1 MPSFLA
7 ILALVLPVPAP
18 LTFPALPVPS
28 SPGADTVATYRIDV
42 GHSELTFRIRHMMS
56 RVNGTFR
63 EWSGEITADPADWS
77 SGSVNVT
84 IQSAS
89 IDTRHERRDQD
100 LKSNNFFDVAN
111 HPTITFRSTKVEVRG
126 NQVVVTGDL
135 TMRGV
140 TKPLVLTG
148 EFLGRQGTG
157 TARERIGFSAS
168 GKLDRTA
175 YGIVWNRAV
184 EGGGVLLGD
193 EVEVSIAVEAVRM

>member
-1 MPSFLA
+1 MLSFLT
-7 ILALVLPVPAP
+7 ILTLVLPDPAP
-18 LTFPALPVPS
+18 LTTPGLALSVAPA
-28 SPGADTVATYRIDV
+28 ADTATYRIDV
-42 GHSELTFRIRHMMS
+42 GHSDLTFRIRHMMS

-77 SGSVNVT
+77 TGSVNVT
-84 IQSAS
+84 IQSAT

-100 LKSNNFFDVAN
+100 LRSDNFFDAAN

-126 NQVVVTGDL
+126 NQIIVSGDL
-135 TMRGV
+135 TMRGI

-148 EFLGRQGTG
+148 EFLGRQGAG

>member
-1 MPSFLA
+1 MLSFLT
-7 ILALVLPVPAP
+7 ILTLVLPDPAP
-18 LTFPALPVPS
+18 LTTPALALSVAPA
-28 SPGADTVATYRIDV
+28 ADTATYRIDV

-77 SGSVNVT
+77 TGSVNVT
-84 IQSAS
+84 IQSAT

-100 LKSNNFFDVAN
+100 LRSDNFFDAAN
-111 HPTITFRSTKVEVRG
+111 HPTITFRSTKVEVQGDRII
-126 NQVVVTGDL
+126 VTGDL
-135 TMRGV
+135 TMRGI

-148 EFLGRQGTG
+148 EFLGRQGAG

-168 GKLDRTA
+168 GTLDRTA
-175 YGIVWNRAV
+175 YGIVWNRAI

-193 EVEVSIAVEAVRM
+193 DVEVNIAVEAVRM

>member
-1 MPSFLA
+1 MLSFLT
-7 ILALVLPVPAP
+7 ILALVLPDPAP
-18 LTFPALPVPS
+18 LTTPGLALSFAPA
-28 SPGADTVATYRIDV
+28 ADTATYRIDV

-63 EWSGEITADPADWS
+63 EWSGDITADPADWS
-77 SGSVNVT
+77 TGSVNVT
-84 IQSAS
+84 IQSAT

-100 LKSNNFFDVAN
+100 LRSDNFFDAAN

-126 NQVVVTGDL
+126 NQIIVTGDL
-135 TMRGV
+135 TMRGI

-148 EFLGRQGTG
+148 EFLGRQGAG

-193 EVEVSIAVEAVRM
+193 DVEVSIAVEAVRM

>member
-1 MPSFLA
+1 MLSFLA
-7 ILALVLPVPAP
+7 ILALALPVPAS
-18 LTFPALPVPS
+18 LTSPAPVP
-28 SPGADTVATYRIDV
+28 PVGPVADTATYRIDV

-77 SGSVNVT
+77 TGSVSVT
-84 IQSAS
+84 IQSAT

-100 LKSNNFFDVAN
+100 LRSDNFFDATN
-111 HPTITFRSTKVEVRG
+111 HPTITFRSTRVEVRG
-126 NQVVVTGDL
+126 NEIVVTGDL
-135 TMRGV
+135 TMRGI

-148 EFLGRQGTG
+148 EFLGRQGAG